1 MAESKTMS
9 GDQLLLVLLNCFGG
23 TVSGRLYIEKLS
35 FLSVYEIPEL
45 ESIKESFSFKPDK
58 LGMYSVN
65 VLKVMNE
72 LKEKNLII
80 SKIYV
85 SDTQHNKE
93 IFTLTPEGRGKAK
106 EILEQIDKD
115 VKKKLLN
122 LCKGA
127 KQLGYSGILRYTYAK
142 YPQFTS
148 QSEIVEKVFSS
159 YDFKGEKK
167 NENRN
172 KNERN

>member
-1 MAESKTMS
+1 MTKSKIMS
-9 GDQLLLVLLNCFGG
+9 GDQLLLVLLDCFGG
-23 TVSGRLYIEKLS
+23 TIPGRLYLEKLS

-45 ESIKESFSFKPDK
+45 ESIKESFCFKPDK
-58 LGMYSVN
+58 FGMYSEN
-65 VLKVMNE
+65 VLKIMDE

-80 SKIYV
+80 SKTYV

-93 IFTLTPEGRGKAK
+93 IFTLTSEGKGKAK
-106 EILEQIDKD
+106 EILEQIDKN
-115 VKKKLLN
+115 VKKKLLY

-148 QSEIVEKVFSS
+148 ESEIAENVFNS
-159 YDFKGEKK
+159 YDLKEG
-167 NENRN
+167 
-172 KNERN
+172 

>member
-9 GDQLLLVLLNCFGG
+9 GDQLLLVLLDCFGG
-23 TVSGRLYIEKLS
+23 TVPGRLYLEKLS
-35 FLSVYEIPEL
+35 FLSVYEIQEL

-58 LGMYSVN
+58 FGMYSKN
-65 VLKVMNE
+65 VLKIMDE

-80 SKIYV
+80 SKTYV

-93 IFTLTPEGRGKAK
+93 IFTLTPEGRGKTK

-148 QSEIVEKVFSS
+148 QSEITENVFSS
-159 YDFKGEKK
+159 YDLKEG
-167 NENRN
+167 
-172 KNERN
+172 